1 MHLLWNEI
9 ATSEMISPHC
19 EKVSRYYSAQ
29 VFRKSPLFYAIME
42 ENWILM
48 FFAQAS
54 KVKSNMSFLT
64 ACKFSQQVHSIW
76 SWLESLDV
84 GWEWSRNVPL
94 NGENLLW
101 SFSVSN
107 WVKSGAH
114 LAEKNVLMDHFSH
127 VHAEWVNWLS
137 VYLFVCLSLSTLW
150 QNSLKSR
157 IWIFIHMQFNKML
170 FYLTMKRKVN
180 PLAISHGIE
189 LIWFFLDQNIFKHTE
204 C

>member
-1 MHLLWNEI
+1 MIFKLGYIEEDRKKMFRINAFALKWDCYFRNDFPTLW
-9 ATSEMISPHC
+9 
-19 EKVSRYYSAQ
+19 KSRYYSAQ

-48 FFAQAS
+48 FFTQAS

-114 LAEKNVLMDHFSH
+114 LAEKKPFWWTISVTSMLS
-127 VHAEWVNWLS
+127 EWTDFLSICLS
-137 VYLFVCLSLSTLW
+137 VSL
-150 QNSLKSR
+150 
-157 IWIFIHMQFNKML
+157 
-170 FYLTMKRKVN
+170 
-180 PLAISHGIE
+180 
-189 LIWFFLDQNIFKHTE
+189 
-204 C
+204 

>member
-1 MHLLWNEI
+1 MFRINAFALKWDCYFRNDFPTLW
-9 ATSEMISPHC
+9 
-19 EKVSRYYSAQ
+19 KSRYYSAQ

-114 LAEKNVLMDHFSH
+114 LAEKNPFQSRPC
-127 VHAEWVNWLS
+127 WVSELTFC
-137 VYLFVCLSLSTLW
+137 LFVCLSL
-150 QNSLKSR
+150 
-157 IWIFIHMQFNKML
+157 
-170 FYLTMKRKVN
+170 
-180 PLAISHGIE
+180 
-189 LIWFFLDQNIFKHTE
+189 FKHFVAKLFTE
-204 C
+204 SHLNFHTHAV

>member
-1 MHLLWNEI
+1 MKWKCYFRNNFPTLW
-9 ATSEMISPHC
+9 
-19 EKVSRYYSAQ
+19 KSRYYSAQ

-48 FFAQAS
+48 FFAHAS

-107 WVKSGAH
+107 WVENGAH
-114 LAEKNVLMDHFSH
+114 LAEKNPALMDHFSH

-137 VYLFVCLSLSTLW
+137 VYLFVCLSFSTLW
-150 QNSLKSR
+150 PNSLQSH
-157 IWIFIHMQFNKML
+157 IWIFIHVQFWYFVTKKKIIL
-170 FYLTMKRKVN
+170 WEKIVLV
-180 PLAISHGIE
+180 IE
-189 LIWFFLDQNIFKHTE
+189 KNFWNSRLRAENLHNFWDS
-204 C
+204 

>member
-1 MHLLWNEI
+1 
-9 ATSEMISPHC
+9 
-19 EKVSRYYSAQ
+19 
-29 VFRKSPLFYAIME
+29 
-42 ENWILM
+42 M
-48 FFAQAS
+48 FFAHAS

-84 GWEWSRNVPL
+84 GWKWSRNVPL

-137 VYLFVCLSLSTLW
+137 VYLFVCLSFSTLW
-150 QNSLKSR
+150 PNSLKSR
-157 IWIFIHMQFNKML
+157 IWNFIHMQFNPNWHEGGNFLSPCPFWTSFCKLNFYQKFPKL
-170 FYLTMKRKVN
+170 FGGEN
-180 PLAISHGIE
+180 WHQSG
-189 LIWFFLDQNIFKHTE
+189 
-204 C
+204 

>member
-1 MHLLWNEI
+1 MFRINAFALKWDCYFRNDFPTLW
-9 ATSEMISPHC
+9 
-19 EKVSRYYSAQ
+19 KSRYYSAQ

-114 LAEKNVLMDHFSH
+114 LAEKTRSDGPFQSRPC
-127 VHAEWVNWLS
+127 WVSELTFC
-137 VYLFVCLSLSTLW
+137 LFVCLSL
-150 QNSLKSR
+150 
-157 IWIFIHMQFNKML
+157 
-170 FYLTMKRKVN
+170 
-180 PLAISHGIE
+180 
-189 LIWFFLDQNIFKHTE
+189 FKHFVAKLFTE
-204 C
+204 SHLNFHTHAV

>member
-1 MHLLWNEI
+1 
-9 ATSEMISPHC
+9 MISGAISGLIFHHIFRMLLIWTLWTMLLLS
-19 EKVSRYYSAQ
+19 ELSNFLHQHFTWYSNYDSRRQKKNVLYKCIYLEMRMLLQKWFSHIVHYSAQ
-29 VFRKSPLFYAIME
+29 AFRKSPLFYAIME

-48 FFAQAS
+48 FFAHAS

-107 WVKSGAH
+107 WVENGAH
-114 LAEKNVLMDHFSH
+114 LAEKTPFWWTISVTSMLS
-127 VHAEWVNWLS
+127 EWTDFLSICLS
-137 VYLFVCLSLSTLW
+137 VS
-150 QNSLKSR
+150 
-157 IWIFIHMQFNKML
+157 
-170 FYLTMKRKVN
+170 
-180 PLAISHGIE
+180 P
-189 LIWFFLDQNIFKHTE
+189 
-204 C
+204 